1 MVIMKYGQDNYLDR
15 VVNKIFRIITLT
27 NQIVLEHLLE
37 GTSVLELHTEED
49 NNGCY

>member
-1 MVIMKYGQDNYLDR
+1 MVREL
-15 VVNKIFRIITLT
+15 NKLVKKIANLITLI

>member
-1 MVIMKYGQDNYLDR
+1 MVREL
-15 VVNKIFRIITLT
+15 NKLVKKIANLITLI

-37 GTSVLELHTEED
+37 GKSVLELHTEED